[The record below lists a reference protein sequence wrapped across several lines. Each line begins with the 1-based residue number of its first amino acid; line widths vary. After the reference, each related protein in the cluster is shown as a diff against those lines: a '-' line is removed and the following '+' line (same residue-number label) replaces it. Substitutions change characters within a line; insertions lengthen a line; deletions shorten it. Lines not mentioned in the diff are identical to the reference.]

1 MKYLIIGLGNPGAEY
16 ANTRHNIGFKI
27 LDALAEASSIV
38 FRSERLA
45 QKAELKFKGRKL
57 ILIKPTTYMNLS
69 GKAVN
74 YWLQK
79 EKITI
84 ENLFVLV
91 DDIALP
97 FGTIRIKQK
106 GSDGGH
112 NGLADIAATLQ
123 TANYNRL
130 RFGVGS
136 DFGKGRQVDYV
147 LGNWDENEE
156 KYLPKRITKAIGA
169 IKNFATVGIARTM
182 NFSNEKFDIKKQIL
196 KDTATEQDKTIK
208 PENE

>member
-1 MKYLIIGLGNPGAEY
+1 MKYLIVGLGNPGAEY
-16 ANTRHNIGFKI
+16 AETRHNIGFKV
-27 LDALAEASSIV
+27 LDALAEASNLV
-38 FRSERLA
+38 FTSSKLA
-45 QKAELKFKGRKL
+45 KRAEYKFKGRTFV
-57 ILIKPTTYMNLS
+57 LIKPTTYMNLS
-69 GKAVN
+69 GKSVN

-79 EKITI
+79 EKVSV
-84 ENLFVLV
+84 ENLFVIV

-112 NGLADIAATLQ
+112 NGLAHIAQVLNST
-123 TANYNRL
+123 NYNRL

-147 LGNWDENEE
+147 LGNWSEPEV

-169 IKNFATVGIARTM
+169 IKNFGTVGIARTM
-182 NFSNEKFDIKKQIL
+182 NFSNEKFDLQSQIL
-196 KDTATEQDKTIK
+196 KDTPSEEVKTPK
-208 PENE
+208 E